1 MEAMRRLLCSNC
13 HKELELTSQEALE
26 GRMEIDQPTETRTLN
41 LFGEGDVA
49 KHKAPRRR
57 SRKIIPSPPASGN
70 HPENAFLEHGETTR
84 GGNNTNESSTSSKR
98 VDDKVRNKTK
108 KVTEKVPKKVPKKVT
123 NEVEGENGASKRH
136 NGNANNTTF
145 LISLDRSNILENASQ
160 EASFFQPVMP
170 QSFASSGVLMDVQK
184 LIRVLDFEIF
194 DFENYSI
201 KIKGSLRSKST
212 GRAPELLLDYP
223 IDASWL
229 AVTWMYCGGSIAG
242 IALVPLRSTILFC
255 YFFGQF
261 LSLLSNICHQHIS
274 GLNLFVSLVDKPE
287 TECGE
292 LRVQAPSPLLIQ
304 QIQRSKGQVYDEMG
318 IQFEAEWFRTLLFP
332 GSHLSKKHS

>member
-49 KHKAPRRR
+49 KHKALDAVPERLFHHHRRR
-57 SRKIIPSPPASGN
+57 
-70 HPENAFLEHGETTR
+70 
-84 GGNNTNESSTSSKR
+84 
-98 VDDKVRNKTK
+98 VRNKTK

-136 NGNANNTTF
+136 NGNANDTTF

-160 EASFFQPVMP
+160 EASFG
-170 QSFASSGVLMDVQK
+170 QSNTSSVPELQILILISLVWRNIKLKVAYMSVELESEGAAVQ
-184 LIRVLDFEIF
+184 LIHCI
-194 DFENYSI
+194 
-201 KIKGSLRSKST
+201 IKGSLRSKST

-255 YFFGQF
+255 YFFALIF
-261 LSLLSNICHQHIS
+261 LPEV
-274 GLNLFVSLVDKPE
+274 VSE
-287 TECGE
+287 
-292 LRVQAPSPLLIQ
+292 
-304 QIQRSKGQVYDEMG
+304 
-318 IQFEAEWFRTLLFP
+318 
-332 GSHLSKKHS
+332 